1 MHACIESFAF
11 ALDAFGIGERQDV
24 TVCFTPVGCH
34 VTAVSFGRL
43 VKLRSWFVIWF
54 VIWSVGVQECHFVLA
69 SLSLDLCAYGPF
81 GWFVGNTVRAG

>member
-34 VTAVSFGRL
+34 VTGVSFGRL

-54 VIWSVGVQECHFVLA
+54 VIWSVGVPHCLWTYVPM
-69 SLSLDLCAYGPF
+69 GPF
-81 GWFVGNTVRAG
+81 GWFVDKTVRAG

>member
-34 VTAVSFGRL
+34 VTGVSFGRL

-54 VIWSVGVQECHFVLA
+54 VIWSVGVP
-69 SLSLDLCAYGPF
+69 LDLCAYGPF
-81 GWFVGNTVRAG
+81 GWFVDKTVRAG